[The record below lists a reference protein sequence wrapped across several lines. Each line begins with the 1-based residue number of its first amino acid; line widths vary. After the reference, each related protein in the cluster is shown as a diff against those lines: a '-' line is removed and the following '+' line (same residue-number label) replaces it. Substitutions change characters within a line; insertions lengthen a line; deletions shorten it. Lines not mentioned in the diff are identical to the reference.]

1 VWKTGIK
8 GNSYQSLYQSFFW
21 LRYSTISKNL
31 KLVSLLNLVCL
42 LQLIAVKKWLELLV
56 LKLRLTLMRCLKRQH
71 HLGFSLEGHTQ
82 LEVR

>member
-1 VWKTGIK
+1 LIVLFERIYWYKRK
-8 GNSYQSLYQSFFW
+8 AFVESCLF
-21 LRYSTISKNL
+21 
-31 KLVSLLNLVCL
+31 VCL